1 MRTKSFSFL
10 GLCIA
15 IGMIAGAFVLGQQF
29 KNLRQPST
37 ITVKGLSEKPY
48 SADLAEW
55 HITTETHGETYQ
67 AAIDELKTSQ
77 PILETFLIKQGFTK
91 EQIHLSPLS
100 VEPTFKQV
108 YNAEQQRTVSVHD
121 GYAATQGIVITDKD
135 VQKIAAAQKQAI
147 EFKAQQ
153 PEFEFAAPLYLLS
166 NLETI
171 KHSLIASATEDAH
184 KRATEFAKTGNV
196 SVGTMRTASQGSF
209 NILSDQISQQDGES
223 WGGEYDKSTIN
234 KLVRLVVTIEY
245 DIQ

>member
-1 MRTKSFSFL
+1 MQAGKFSFL
-10 GLCIA
+10 GLFIA
-15 IGMIAGAFVLGQQF
+15 VGMIAGAFVLGQQF

-55 HITTETHGETYQ
+55 HINTTTDGDTYQ
-67 AAIDELKTSQ
+67 AAIDALKASQ
-77 PILETFLIKQGFTK
+77 PTLTAFLTKQGFST
-91 EQIHLSPLS
+91 EQQQLGQMS
-100 VEPTFKQV
+100 VEPTYEQV
-108 YNAEQQRTVSVHD
+108 YNAEQQRTLSVHS
-121 GYAATQGIVITDKD
+121 GYAASQSLVITDKD
-135 VQKIAAAQKQAI
+135 VQKVASAQKQAL

-153 PEFEFAAPLYLLS
+153 PQFDFAAPLYLLG

-184 KRATEFAKTGNV
+184 KRATEFAKTGKV
-196 SVGTMRTASQGSF
+196 TVGTMRTASQGSF
-209 NILSDQISQQDGES
+209 NILSDQISQQDTES

>member
-1 MRTKSFSFL
+1 MRQKSSSLL
-10 GLCIA
+10 GLFIA
-15 IGMIAGAFVLGQQF
+15 IGLVGGAFVLGQQF

-55 HITTETHGETYQ
+55 HISTTTAGDTYQ
-67 AAIDELKTSQ
+67 AAIDGLKASQ
-77 PILETFLIKQGFTK
+77 PTLDAFLNQQGFDKT
-91 EQIHLSPLS
+91 QRRLGPMT
-100 VEPTFKQV
+100 VEPTYEQV
-108 YNAEQQRTVSVHD
+108 YNAEQQRTLSVQN
-121 GYAATQGIVITDKD
+121 GYAATQGLVITDAD
-135 VQKIAAAQKQAI
+135 VQKIATAQKQAL

-153 PEFEFAAPLYLLS
+153 PQFDFAPPLYLLN

-184 KRATEFAKTGNV
+184 KRATEFAKTGQV
-196 SVGTMRTASQGSF
+196 TVGTMRTASQGSF
-209 NILSDQISQQDGES
+209 NILSDQASQQDAES

-245 DIQ
+245 DIR

>member
-1 MRTKSFSFL
+1 MRSKSSLFL

-15 IGMIAGAFVLGQQF
+15 VGMIAGAFVLGQQF

-55 HITTETHGETYQ
+55 HISTTTAGDTYQ
-67 AAIDELKTSQ
+67 AAIDALKASQ
-77 PILETFLIKQGFTK
+77 PTLEAFLLKQGFH
-91 EQIHLSPLS
+91 QAQLSQGQMT
-100 VEPTFKQV
+100 VEPTYEQV
-108 YNAEQQRTVSVHD
+108 YNAEQQRTLSVQN
-121 GYAATQGIVITDKD
+121 GYAATQAVVITDKD
-135 VQKIAAAQKQAI
+135 VQKIAIAQKQAL

-153 PEFEFAAPLYLLS
+153 PQFDFAAPLYLLS

-184 KRATEFAKTGNV
+184 KRATEFAKTGQV
-196 SVGTMRTASQGSF
+196 TVGTMRTASQGSF
-209 NILSDQISQQDGES
+209 NIMSDQVSQQDTENWS
-223 WGGEYDKSTIN
+223 GEYNKSTIN

>member
-1 MRTKSFSFL
+1 MRARSFPFL
-10 GLCIA
+10 GLFIA
-15 IGMIAGAFVLGQQF
+15 IGMIGAAFVLGQQF

-55 HITTETHGETYQ
+55 HISTSNHGDTYQ
-67 AAIDELKTSQ
+67 AAIDALKVSQ
-77 PILETFLIKQGFTK
+77 PTLVAFLTEQGFSP
-91 EQIHLSPLS
+91 EQQQLGSMS
-100 VEPTFKQV
+100 VEPTYEQV
-108 YNAEQQRTVSVHD
+108 YNAEQQRTLSVHN
-121 GYAATQGIVITDKD
+121 GYAATQNLVITDQD
-135 VQKIAAAQKQAI
+135 VNKVAAAQKKAI
-147 EFKAQQ
+147 EFKASQ
-153 PEFEFAAPLYLLS
+153 PQFEFAAPLYLLG

-184 KRATEFAKTGNV
+184 KRATEFAKTGKV
-196 SVGTMRTASQGSF
+196 TVGTMRTASQGSF
-209 NILSDQISQQDGES
+209 NILSDQISQQDTES